1 MDELKHQVMINQF
14 VLTAGCAADQ
24 AKQLLQAAHWQF
36 ETALSAFFQET
47 NIPYGHHHQMFT
59 FCTDDKDSA
68 ARLGDKHY
76 RYVTDDPLDDHIRI
90 WFGSEQRGMMT
101 SVVHEE
107 DQMDIDSAEMWQ
119 QLQCRRTLLLELQ
132 WFLEKNSREGS
143 LRQEEDQGQ
152 YELEQIKKELQSLS
166 EREGE
171 LRNRKCLQEK
181 PSTLTEI
188 TEESSATVQ
197 SPCDGE
203 LSPTTPDPGTTVSPK
218 RSNTCKIRVTQRLNS
233 DFLPQRWWRW
243 RTCHSLQLRCSVPPA
258 TSRLPLRFN
267 TKWAKHPFCSAT
279 SPYCW
284 GESLCLISIYW
295 ADHLQRITTALQL
308 FILTR
313 PFLVYIPNSSV

>member
-1 MDELKHQVMINQF
+1 
-14 VLTAGCAADQ
+14 
-24 AKQLLQAAHWQF
+24 
-36 ETALSAFFQET
+36 
-47 NIPYGHHHQMFT
+47 
-59 FCTDDKDSA
+59 
-68 ARLGDKHY
+68 
-76 RYVTDDPLDDHIRI
+76 
-90 WFGSEQRGMMT
+90 MT

-203 LSPTTPDPGTTVSPK
+203 LSPTTPDPEVVEVEDLSFSPATVQCP
-218 RSNTCKIRVTQRLNS
+218 
-233 DFLPQRWWRW
+233 
-243 RTCHSLQLRCSVPPA
+243 TCHQ
-258 TSRLPLRFN
+258 
-267 TKWAKHPFCSAT
+267 
-279 SPYCW
+279 
-284 GESLCLISIYW
+284 
-295 ADHLQRITTALQL
+295 QITTEIQHKVGKTSFLL
-308 FILTR
+308 CYLSILLGCVGGCCLL
-313 PFLVYIPNSSV
+313 PFFLNYFKDTCHLCPSCHTEIQIVPRI